1 MRRAALALA
10 AAAVLTLQGCG
21 WYFLERD
28 PNEVPRGAE
37 APAFALPSHLGG
49 QVSLADLRAKGD
61 VVLVFYRGH
70 W

>member
-1 MRRAALALA
+1 VRAAALLLAL
-10 AAAVLTLQGCG
+10 LLQGCG

-28 PNEVPRGAE
+28 PNEVAKGAV
-37 APAFALPSHLGG
+37 APSYTLPSHLGG
-49 QVSLADLRAKGD
+49 QVSLADLRAQGD